1 MLKSLRIQRFKNLD
15 DITLELALV
24 NVIVGANNSGKSS
37 ILQAIQFAVS
47 IAQTAKFQSKTRW
60 NKKEVL
66 STSLSYQ
73 QLIYAPL
80 RDVSALAYRGRLS
93 DKKEEGITII
103 LTEHQTELTTEILVR
118 KGRNRNLFIN
128 MEGKGLG
135 ERLQLIEHPFSIY
148 VPGLAGIPDIEEYKN
163 PGIVR
168 KAAARGD
175 GNKVFRNVLY
185 LLKQDQDK
193 WEQFIRDLKQ
203 IFNLEIDVNFTP
215 EVDEFIDCV
224 VKEGDVS
231 LPIDLAGTG
240 VMQAVQIL
248 SYVNVYTPKILILDE
263 PDSHLHPDN
272 QRRLAKMLVKLSEER
287 NLQVVLTTHS
297 RHLMDE
303 LSEIAK
309 IHWVKN
315 GKLVEEDNFDDVK
328 VLMEIGALDKGDLLF
343 KGLIKCVLLTED
355 MDTQPIKI
363 LIESSGFKMS
373 EVDIWSYKGCTKVDT
388 AIVLAEFIRRHVPAT
403 NILLHRDRDY
413 LNEAEAD
420 SFKSEIEKAKI
431 NCFLTTGTDAESH
444 FLSPEHIHQLYPR
457 VSVEQVKDIL
467 KQITEETQ
475 EKSIEKFINNRTPI
489 ERKETSS
496 KGKNINHGELARKA
510 REDYG
515 NNPLRYRHGKSVI
528 GSLKSRLQKEIG
540 KNIDLYRVTSFVEDP
555 KLKEIAS
562 IIWKNN

>member
-1 MLKSLRIQRFKNLD
+1 MLKTLRIQRFKNLD

-47 IAQTAKFQSKTRW
+47 IAQTARFQSKTSW
-60 NKKEVL
+60 DKKEVL

-80 RDVSALAYRGRLS
+80 RDVSALANRGRLLET
-93 DKKEEGITII
+93 KEQAITIS
-103 LTEHQTELTTEILVR
+103 LTEHETELTTKILVR

-135 ERLQLIEHPFSIY
+135 ERLQSIEHPFSIY

-175 GNKVFRNVLY
+175 ANKVFRNVLY
-185 LLKQDQDK
+185 LLKQNSHK
-193 WEQFIRDLKQ
+193 WEQFIRDLNQ
-203 IFNLEIDVNFTP
+203 IFNLEIDVNFNP
-215 EVDEFIDCV
+215 EMDEFIDCV
-224 VKEGDVS
+224 VKEGDIS

-263 PDSHLHPDN
+263 PDSHLHPNN
-272 QRRLAKMLVKLSEER
+272 QRRLAEMLVKLSEDR

-303 LSEIAK
+303 LSKIAK
-309 IHWVKN
+309 IHWVMN
-315 GKLVEEDNFDDVK
+315 GKLIEEENFDEVK
-328 VLMEIGALDKGDLLF
+328 VLMDIGALDKGDLLL
-343 KGLIKCVLLTED
+343 KGNIKCVLLTED
-355 MDTQPIKI
+355 ADTKPIEI
-363 LIESSGFKMS
+363 LMKASGFKMS
-373 EVDIWSYKGCTKVDT
+373 EVDIWSYNGCTKVDT
-388 AIVLAEFIRRHVPAT
+388 ALVLAAFIRKHAPAT

-413 LNEAEAD
+413 LNETEAD
-420 SFKSEIEKAKI
+420 SFESKIKAANI
-431 NCFLTTGTDAESH
+431 HCFLTTGTDAESH
-444 FLSPEHIHQLYPR
+444 FLSTEHIHQLYPS

-489 ERKETSS
+489 ELKEASS
-496 KGKNINHGELARKA
+496 KGQNINNGELARKA

-515 NNPLRYRHGKSVI
+515 KNPVRYRHGKSVI
-528 GSLKSRLQKEIG
+528 GPLKSRLQKEIG
-540 KNIDLYRVTSFVEDP
+540 GNIDLYRLTSFVEDQ
-555 KLKEIAS
+555 KLQKIAS
-562 IIWKNN
+562 IIWNNN